1 MATSRTGTS
10 EWKTLRVKAIRLA
23 QANGITHCPLCTAWL
38 DYEHSKQPNSPE
50 PDHVIPWARGG
61 RNSLDNLRI
70 ICRRCNQSK
79 GNRAAPKTTTVLA
92 AKPLRTSRQW

>member
-10 EWKTLRVKAIRLA
+10 EWKTLRARAIRLA
-23 QANGITHCPLCTAWL
+23 RIRGITHCPICGVAF

-50 PDHVIPWARGG
+50 PDHIIPWARGG
-61 RNSLDNLRI
+61 RNALENLRI

-79 GNRAAPKTTTVLA
+79 GHREAPKTATVLA
-92 AKPLRTSRQW
+92 AKPLRTSRRW